1 MQAPTESCDM
11 DLQVKNEPGGTV
23 SLLREELARLTKLYL
38 KQMAPEK
45 DNLRDVRDNEKLI
58 KSFLNDCVNPLEDS
72 EAEDCTDEVERLP
85 EKESRALLKNRP
97 LVRHS

>member
-1 MQAPTESCDM
+1 MQAPAESCDM
-11 DLQVKNEPGGTV
+11 DLQVKKEPTETA

-38 KQMAPEK
+38 KQMAPQK

-58 KSFLNDCVNPLEDS
+58 KSFLNDCVNHPEDS
-72 EAEDCTDEVERLP
+72 EAEDCTDEVDRLP
-85 EKESRALLKNRP
+85 EKERALLKNRP